1 MWDVDAMGYVNVRV
15 NWGGVGRDHVFCLWR
30 WYSFEN
36 HPGLSQFV
44 VVDTLYLDSLV
55 EVLTSPV
62 DPIALFVPE
71 TVLLEDRWPLCFSD
85 RWSSCLPMLWSVW
98 CLVLTWS
105 PSLAVS
111 LAET

>member
-30 WYSFEN
+30 WYWFEN

-62 DPIALFVPE
+62 DPRSYCFVCSGNRF
-71 TVLLEDRWPLCFSD
+71 VGR
-85 RWSSCLPMLWSVW
+85 
-98 CLVLTWS
+98 
-105 PSLAVS
+105 SLAS
-111 LAET
+111 LLF